1 VIAEATTKAKA
12 TSRSVRVWIEGN
24 KLIKAG
30 FLPDTPYQI
39 THRRSSVTLELS
51 EDGERRV
58 TKATRNGKPRPIID
72 LHDSKIAAAFPA
84 GTEVVVRYYDGVII
98 FSKKTNQNNVALEES
113 NA

>member
-1 VIAEATTKAKA
+1 MIAEATTKAKA

-39 THRRSSVTLELS
+39 T
-51 EDGERRV
+51 
-58 TKATRNGKPRPIID
+58 KATRNGKRRPIID

-98 FSKKTNQNNVALEES
+98 FSKKPNQNNVALEES